1 MLDEYF
7 IKLVHEQAKKRSFRD
22 IISPSYL
29 QDLKSSIKE
38 YKLDV
43 NLDDP
48 IIDVDY
54 EDHHYNSVSYKKIVN
69 TFHYI
74 KPVNINSQD
83 LNLFEKEKDNI
94 TYHVYGNDTLARLY
108 VIYNK
113 HTIIDY
119 WEPIKDD
126 DVFLEYLKDKNSF
139 RKKYK
144 PSIPNYI
151 KELYI

>member
-1 MLDEYF
+1 MKEFEYI
-7 IKLVHEQAKKRSFRD
+7 IKYKKLNRSYKNL
-22 IISPSYL
+22 ISPSYL
-29 QDLKSSIKE
+29 DNVIRSLKE
-38 YKLDV
+38 YRLDV

-139 RKKYK
+139 RKNYK

>member
-1 MLDEYF
+1 MKEFEYI
-7 IKLVHEQAKKRSFRD
+7 IKYKKLNRSYKNL
-22 IISPSYL
+22 ISPSYL
-29 QDLKSSIKE
+29 DNVIRSLKE
-38 YKLDV
+38 YRLDV

-144 PSIPNYI
+144 SSIPNYI

>member
-1 MLDEYF
+1 MKEFEYI
-7 IKLVHEQAKKRSFRD
+7 IKYKKLNRSYKNL
-22 IISPSYL
+22 ISPSYL
-29 QDLKSSIKE
+29 DNVIRSLKE
-38 YKLDV
+38 YRLDV